1 MELTATLNN
10 NGKNNHTDK
19 LTQIGSTITVIDPHQ
34 NTQSTLLQKP
44 EITLS
49 ETSKSKEKAFLIAK
63 FSFSLPSAV
72 HLHSLNRITQGNGG
86 FYRYPFDI
94 VELTATLNNDSNIDT
109 DKLTQIESTIATND
123 PYQNSQTPLLQKP
136 EMWRRML
143 IHRALYRHLKLS
155 HIPYCF
161 VAAEMGL
168 DLIENRKKL
177 GWTFLTQQVSL

>member
-1 MELTATLNN
+1 MQNSASVYLQQFTSIHSIESPKEMVDSIGIHLT
-10 NGKNNHTDK
+10 
-19 LTQIGSTITVIDPHQ
+19 
-34 NTQSTLLQKP
+34 
-44 EITLS
+44 
-49 ETSKSKEKAFLIAK
+49 F
-63 FSFSLPSAV
+63 
-72 HLHSLNRITQGNGG
+72 
-86 FYRYPFDI
+86 

-143 IHRALYRHLKLS
+143 IHRALYGHLKLS

-161 VAAEMGL
+161 AAAEMGL